1 MVISVPSPQDIEI
14 YKEKPSPVCSF
25 INDVTKMLDITPQ
38 EMALRAGLLEAQEG
52 VNVKCF
58 VTTTLNPV

>member
-38 EMALRAGLLEAQEG
+38 EMALRAGEVQEG